1 MTGGLGMATRNYR
14 QAKRNREETKKKKQQ
29 EKLQRKQNR
38 GTTPEGTEE
47 PTVDETSTEPKA
59 ST

>member
-1 MTGGLGMATRNYR
+1 MTGGLRMATRNYR

-29 EKLQRKQNR
+29 EKLQKKLSR

-47 PTVDETSTEPKA
+47 PSATETSTEPKA

>member
-1 MTGGLGMATRNYR
+1 MATRNYR

-29 EKLQRKQNR
+29 EKLQKKLSR
-38 GTTPEGTEE
+38 GTIPEGTEE
-47 PTVDETSTEPKA
+47 PTPTETEGSTEPKA

>member
-1 MTGGLGMATRNYR
+1 MAVRNYR

-38 GTTPEGTEE
+38 GAVPDAVQEA
-47 PTVDETSTEPKA
+47 PTAESPANPDPS
-59 ST
+59 